1 MSRFLGPKLKIVRRL
16 GFLPGLTNKKLK
28 HRIKTPGQ
36 HGKTQLQKKK
46 RSSLSDDFGERLV
59 EKQKV
64 RYNYGLTEKQL
75 YTYFQKAKHSI
86 EPTSLALFKFLE
98 ARLDCILYRI
108 GFAPTIPAARQIITH
123 GHIIVNNCK
132 VTIPSFLCKK
142 NDLILVQK
150 RNKSEDLVR
159 KNLLIQIQKREILQR
174 KLQKLNVLNY
184 HFAGLLPQN
193 FCVDHIQLQAT
204 ILANTLKQESC
215 LKIDTVKVIEFYSK

>member
-1 MSRFLGPKLKIVRRL
+1 MSRFLGPKLKIIRRL
-16 GFLPGLTNKKLK
+16 GFLPGLTNKKIN

-46 RSSLSDDFGERLV
+46 RSSLSDDFGERLL

-75 YTYFQKAKHSI
+75 YMYFQKAKHSV
-86 EPTSLALFKFLE
+86 EPTSIALFKLLE
-98 ARLDCILYRI
+98 ARLDCILYRL

-123 GHIIVNNCK
+123 GHIIVNNCN

-150 RNKSEDLVR
+150 RNKSEELVR
-159 KNLLIQIQKREILQR
+159 KNLFHQIQKREILKR

-184 HFAGLLPQN
+184 HFTGLLPEN
-193 FCVDHIQLQAT
+193 FWLDHIQLQAK
-204 ILANTLKQESC
+204 ILANTVKQDSC
-215 LKIDTVKVIEFYSK
+215 LKVDEVKVIEFYSK